1 MRNRWI
7 KHDSLTSTNSF
18 LVDLL
23 RQEPLEEG
31 TVVITDY
38 QDAGRGQG
46 DHSWHSNRGE
56 NLLMSL
62 LLFPAFLS
70 ASSQFQLSRAASLA
84 LCDALDTLEIS
95 SLIKWPNDILG
106 ERGKIAGI
114 LIEHSITGSH
124 ISRTVIGLGLN
135 LNQTE
140 FPDFKVPA
148 TSVHLETGRPVD
160 VTEFAKKVE
169 YRLMNRYREL
179 KQGQTAQLEKEYLER
194 MFMAGEPTLFK
205 TGEALFE
212 GIIRGVNGYGEL
224 LVESEGGIRTF
235 GHGDISME
243 LNFRK
248 P

>member
-18 LVDLL
+18 LTDLV
-23 RQEPLEEG
+23 RHQPLEEG
-31 TVVITDY
+31 AVVIADY

-70 ASSQFQLSRAASLA
+70 ACSQFQLSRVASLA
-84 LCDALDTLEIS
+84 LCDALDTLGIS
-95 SLIKWPNDILG
+95 SLIKWPNDILA

-114 LIEHSITGSH
+114 LIEHSITASH

-140 FPDFKVPA
+140 FPDFRVPA
-148 TSVHLETGRPVD
+148 TSVYLETGRPVD
-160 VTEFAKKVE
+160 VTEFGELVE
-169 YRLMNRYREL
+169 SRLMNRYREL
-179 KQGQTAQLEKEYLER
+179 KEGQTGPLEKEYLER
-194 MFMAGEPTLFK
+194 MFMAGEPALFK
-205 TGEALFE
+205 TGEELFE
-212 GIIRGVNGYGEL
+212 GIIRGVSGYGEL
-224 LVESEGGIRTF
+224 MVESEGGTRTF
-235 GHGDISME
+235 GHGTISME